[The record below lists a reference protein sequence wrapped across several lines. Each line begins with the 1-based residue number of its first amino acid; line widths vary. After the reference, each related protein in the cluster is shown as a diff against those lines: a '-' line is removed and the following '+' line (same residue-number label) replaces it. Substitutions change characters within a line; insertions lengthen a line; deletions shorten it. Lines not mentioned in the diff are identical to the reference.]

1 MDLPFG
7 ETRNPK
13 FFNIVRKKKTD
24 KEIVPAKTVFGPY
37 IIHGSANVRFR

>member
-24 KEIVPAKTVFGPY
+24 KEIGRRARAIFLHVTAY
-37 IIHGSANVRFR
+37 DA

>member
-13 FFNIVRKKKTD
+13 FFNIVREKKTD
-24 KEIVPAKTVFGPY
+24 KEILPLPLPSSLCRLA
-37 IIHGSANVRFR
+37 R